1 MGRFRQPR
9 RFKKRKIGMEDL
21 MFIRPSSGIE
31 GLKPVESN
39 NIVGKNVKQY
49 LNSGDPEKNLEGEF
63 IQKTF
68 KVR

>member
-1 MGRFRQPR
+1 
-9 RFKKRKIGMEDL
+9 MEDL